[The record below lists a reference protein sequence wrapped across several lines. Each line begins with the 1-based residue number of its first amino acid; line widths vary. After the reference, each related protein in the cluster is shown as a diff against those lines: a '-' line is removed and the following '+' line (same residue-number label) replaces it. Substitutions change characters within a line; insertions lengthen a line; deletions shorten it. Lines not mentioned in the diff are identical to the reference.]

1 MDETGVLEMLED
13 LAILLEDSKPVFGK
27 NNLRQVDVN
36 EALAIIDEIRDI
48 YPGEYAESRRIL
60 RERQALLDSAQDE
73 ATRTIESARAE
84 ALTIASEQEIV
95 RVSQQKAD
103 QILADARELER
114 QTRSGAE
121 DYADEVFGHVEQS
134 LDTLL
139 NNVRRCRDR
148 LNANSMMQRR

>member
-84 ALTIASEQEIV
+84 ALTIAS
-95 RVSQQKAD
+95 
-103 QILADARELER
+103 
-114 QTRSGAE
+114 
-121 DYADEVFGHVEQS
+121 
-134 LDTLL
+134 
-139 NNVRRCRDR
+139 
-148 LNANSMMQRR
+148 